1 MDINRLTLYSH
12 GAGCGCKIAPDVLAR
27 ILAETRTAIPFPG
40 LVVGNNENDDAAVLD
55 LGDGTALISTTDF
68 FMPIVDDPYDFG
80 RIAAVNALS
89 DVYAMGGRP
98 LLAIAVLGW
107 PVQQLDV
114 DLAAEVLRGGREV
127 CLEAGIPLAGGHSID
142 ALEPFF
148 GLAVTGRAPLSHI
161 KRNKGAR
168 PGDVLYLTKPLGTG
182 ILTTAQKL
190 ERLKPED
197 RFLARD
203 LMVRPNVLGMHLGAL
218 PMVHAMTD
226 ITGFGLLGHLLE
238 MCEASG
244 VGAELDQSAV
254 PVMGEDRLDWYVRM
268 QCVPAATA
276 RNANAVAPRVS
287 AMDAGVQ
294 AILCDPQTSGGL
306 LVAVDPDQASRFET
320 FCEEMEGRKP
330 ARIGHCTE
338 SMTPSIAIRS

>member
-1 MDINRLTLYSH
+1 MDTNRLTLYSH

-27 ILAETRTAIPFPG
+27 ILADTRTTAPFPG
-40 LVVGNNENDDAAVLD
+40 LLVGNDENDDAAVLD

-68 FMPIVDDPYDFG
+68 FMPIVDDPFDFG

-114 DLAAEVLRGGREV
+114 DLAAEVLRGGREI
-127 CLEAGIPLAGGHSID
+127 CMQAGIPLAGGHSID

-148 GLAVTGRAPLSHI
+148 GLAVTGRAPLPHI
-161 KRNKGAR
+161 KRNHGAR
-168 PGDVLYLTKPLGTG
+168 PGDLLYLTKALGTG

-238 MCEASG
+238 VCEASG
-244 VGAELDQSAV
+244 IGAVLDYSAI
-254 PVMGEDRLDWYVRM
+254 PVLGPDQLEWYVAM

-276 RNANAVAPRVS
+276 RNAAAVANRV
-287 AMDAGVQ
+287 AEMEHGKRT
-294 AILCDPQTSGGL
+294 ILCDPQTSGGL
-306 LVAVDPDQASRFET
+306 LIAVDPAQQVAFERFCSES
-320 FCEEMEGRKP
+320 GYPGLKP
-330 ARIGHCTE
+330 IGQCTE
-338 SMTPSIAIRS
+338 PGSPVITVKS